1 MFEWVDRTYLRGYRS
16 FAPRPSLVQPSPN
29 GGSCEKMRGLLE
41 LEDMGSPGDPG
52 DHDQCR
58 SESHKFKCS
67 QKQDVKARPTDVTD
81 EVVTKVQSESAKVPR
96 ARGNISVR
104 VPLKVLECW
113 PEQYVHRTCP
123 QCRPRRKLAMLP
135 TAQTSSAS
143 GDLHEVTAGCDPD
156 GDSLSPILRTACV
169 WGLPTGSPN

>member
-1 MFEWVDRTYLRGYRS
+1 
-16 FAPRPSLVQPSPN
+16 
-29 GGSCEKMRGLLE
+29 
-41 LEDMGSPGDPG
+41 MGSPGDPG

-58 SESHKFKCS
+58 SEYKFKCS

-81 EVVTKVQSESAKVPR
+81 EVVTKVPR
-96 ARGNISVR
+96 SRGNISVRVR

-156 GDSLSPILRTACV
+156 GDSLFDQV
-169 WGLPTGSPN
+169 K